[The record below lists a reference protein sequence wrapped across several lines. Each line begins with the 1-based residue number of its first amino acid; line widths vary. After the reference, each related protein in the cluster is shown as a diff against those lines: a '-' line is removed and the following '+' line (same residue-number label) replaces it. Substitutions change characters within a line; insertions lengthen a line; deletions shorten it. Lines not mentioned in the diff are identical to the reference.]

1 MAYDR
6 VKIFEDAKSAIEKN
20 KLFFIE
26 DVLAFV
32 PCAKSTFYEF
42 FPDKSEESDVLKEL
56 LGKNKT
62 VIVDRMIKL
71 DPSLTIKLN
80 GVDVTNDWK

>member
-80 GVDVTNDWK
+80 GFDVTNDWK

>member
-6 VKIFEDAKSAIEKN
+6 VKIFEDAKSEIEKN

-80 GVDVTNDWK
+80 GFDVTNDWK